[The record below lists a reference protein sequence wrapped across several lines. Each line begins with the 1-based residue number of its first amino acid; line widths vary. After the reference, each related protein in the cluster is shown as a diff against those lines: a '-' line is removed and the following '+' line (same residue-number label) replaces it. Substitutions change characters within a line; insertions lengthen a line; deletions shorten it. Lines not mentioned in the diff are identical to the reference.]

1 MSIQKRL
8 LIWNGEQMLS
18 KKMLRDIRKH
28 KTQFLSIFLM
38 AFLGVFVFAGV
49 GGESVGLEVNVN
61 QYYDDTNLAD
71 GWIYSA
77 NLDDDFVDDVNNLAP
92 TTASERQLV
101 VDSVAD
107 FSNDPD
113 ITLHFIENNTLSKF
127 YLMDGEP
134 VDINDEDGVWLD
146 KSFADAKNLKVG
158 DNITFEFEGFE
169 IEKEIRGIGY
179 SPEYVYHA
187 STASVIPDF
196 NKIGFAYMS
205 YKAFPADDVPYN
217 VLNVKF
223 TGSPDDYDNL
233 LSDELDGDYNSFVK
247 QSEHTSVSQFSEE
260 MDQHKMMGDIFPVVF
275 ILIAMLILLTTMTRI
290 IAHQRTQIGILKAS
304 GFKNRSIIFHYVSY
318 GFWLVLI
325 GSILGLIVGP
335 LTLPQLFYP
344 SMSATYKLPSW
355 QPAWSMNFVYVALL
369 MIIMSLIVSYIAVRS
384 ISKENPAGTIRP
396 KAPKISTTG
405 LIEKLGFWRKL
416 SFNARWNYRDAKRNK
431 FRALMTIVGVIGCT
445 ALLVSA
451 FGMYDGMNDLKEWEY
466 NQINH
471 YDSKLIV
478 DDEASLGQIDSV
490 ADEVNGD
497 KLMESAIE
505 IESGSVKKSGS
516 LLVLDDTD
524 LVTPTDYDW
533 NKVEIK
539 DDEVSISQKMAD
551 MLDVGVGDTVKWH
564 IMGSDKWIKTKIDKI
579 HSDPISQGF
588 IMSKDKLEDLNLDYT
603 PTSIVT
609 AQHFDKNF
617 TAIKSTSSMKDMTAS
632 WDELTESMWL
642 LIYILIFFA
651 SLLAIVVLYNLGLL
665 SFTEIEREI
674 ATLKVLGF
682 KTIALRRLLLTQNLW
697 FTTIGFILGLPV
709 GYYILAIM
717 WESSGDSFYI
727 LPSISPLNFILT
739 AIITFALSI
748 LVNLMFSRKLKKLDM
763 VESLKSG
770 E

>member
-1 MSIQKRL
+1 
-8 LIWNGEQMLS
+8 MLS

-49 GGESVGLEVNVN
+49 GGESVGLEVHVN
-61 QYYDDTNLAD
+61 DYYDDTNLAD

-77 NLDDDFVDDVNNLAP
+77 NLDDDFVDKVNDLNP

-101 VDSVAD
+101 LDSVGD
-107 FSNDPD
+107 FSNDPE
-113 ITLHFIENNTLSKF
+113 ITLHFVENNTISTF
-127 YLMDGEP
+127 YLIEGEELN
-134 VDINDEDGVWLD
+134 ISDEDGVWLD
-146 KSFADAKNLKVG
+146 KSFADAKNLSVG
-158 DNITFEFEGFE
+158 DNITFEFNGFE
-169 IEKEIRGIGY
+169 IEKEIKGIGY

-196 NKIGFAYMS
+196 NKIGFAYLS
-205 YKAFPADDVPYN
+205 YKAFPMDNVPYN

-223 TGSPDDYDNL
+223 SGSPEDYGDL
-233 LSDELDGDYNSFVK
+233 LSDELDGDYNSFIK

-260 MDQHKMMGDIFPVVF
+260 MDQHQMMSDIFPVVF

-290 IAHQRTQIGILKAS
+290 IAHQRTQIGILKAC

-325 GSILGLIVGP
+325 GSILGLIIGP

-355 QPAWSMNFVYVALL
+355 EPVWSMNFVYVAAL
-369 MIIMSLIVSYIAVRS
+369 MVLMSLIVSYLAVRS
-384 ISKENPAGTIRP
+384 ISKENPADTIRP
-396 KAPKISTTG
+396 KAPKISTSG
-405 LIEKLGFWRKL
+405 FVEKLGFWKKL

-431 FRALMTIVGVIGCT
+431 FRALMTIIGVMGCV
-445 ALLVSA
+445 ALLVCA

-471 YDSKLIV
+471 YDSKLVI
-478 DDEASLGQIDSV
+478 DEEASLSEIDDV

-497 KLMESAIE
+497 KIMESAIE
-505 IESGSVKKSGS
+505 IESDSAKKSGS
-516 LLVLDDTD
+516 LLVLNETD
-524 LVTPTDYDW
+524 LITPTDYDW
-533 NKVEIK
+533 NRIEIE
-539 DDEVSISQKMAD
+539 DDEISISQKMAD
-551 MLDVGVGDTVKWH
+551 LLDVDVGDTVKFH
-564 IMGSDKWIKTKIDKI
+564 IMGSDKWVDVKIDKI
-579 HSDPISQGF
+579 HADPISQGF
-588 IMSKDKLEDLNLDYT
+588 IMSSDKLDDLDLNYT

-609 AQHFDKNF
+609 QEHVNENYS
-617 TAIKSTSSMKDMTAS
+617 AIKSTSSMKDMTAS
-632 WDELTESMWL
+632 WDELTEAMWL

-682 KTIALRRLLLTQNLW
+682 KTGALRRLLLTQNLW
-697 FTTIGFILGLPV
+697 FTAIGFILGLPV
-709 GYYILAIM
+709 GYYILKIM

-727 LPSISPLNFILT
+727 LPSISITNFIIT
-739 AIITFALSI
+739 AVITFALSI
-748 LVNLMFSRKLKKLDM
+748 LVNLMFSRKIKNLDM
-763 VESLKSG
+763 VESLKSN